1 MKKAF
6 TLLFICTF
14 LFIFYNYFPFSGAEK
29 VNSIKETG
37 ISLNQKIPKENLPKD
52 LKVVC
57 IGDSL
62 TQGVGDSTGRG
73 GYLPYLEE
81 MLEKEK
87 SINKAEFYNFG
98 VRGLKTPQLLEKLE
112 TYKVKEA
119 IKEADIVVITI
130 GGNDVMNVVRK
141 NFSNLRLQDF
151 EGEKKLYEK
160 RLNKTIEK
168 VKTLNP
174 DSTVLLLGLYNPF
187 FKWFSDIKEMNRIIS
202 DWNNTSKSILSKYK
216 KAYFVEVEDIFMES
230 RENLLYKDYFHP
242 NDKGYKLIAE
252 RMFETLKS
260 QGLDKLTGERVTA
273 RKEENQVR

>member
-216 KAYFVEVEDIFMES
+216 KLI
-230 RENLLYKDYFHP
+230 LL
-242 NDKGYKLIAE
+242 
-252 RMFETLKS
+252 R
-260 QGLDKLTGERVTA
+260 
-273 RKEENQVR
+273 